1 MFICTI
7 CRLDME
13 LDDVVLRR
21 PNGLGI
27 CLRCYARETESA
39 RPMPKEL
46 QRELIAVLDA
56 IEAA

>member
-7 CRLDME
+7 CRLDTE

-21 PNGLGI
+21 SNGEGI

-39 RPMPKEL
+39 RPMPKPL
-46 QRELIAVLDA
+46 QRELIALLDA
-56 IEAA
+56 IQAA